1 MVSLRKSG
9 GGRQSKQYR
18 DLPEVIDDRIGR
30 GATLL
35 TSQYPVAQWHDLIG
49 HATVADALLDPSV
62 HNALAA
68 SSSLAIGRYDRGAG
82 HPKTGPRRTLQ
93 TASKGSNGSVCSG
106 ATPFWDGPLHSPSDL
121 RRSERRLRLRLPF
134 PASKT

>member
-18 DLPEVIDDRIGR
+18 DLPEGIDDRIGR

-49 HATVADALLDPSV
+49 DATVADALLDRLV
-62 HNALAA
+62 HNAYRLELDGKSLRPEAA
-68 SSSLAIGRYDRGAG
+68 
-82 HPKTGPRRTLQ
+82 
-93 TASKGSNGSVCSG
+93 
-106 ATPFWDGPLHSPSDL
+106 
-121 RRSERRLRLRLPF
+121 
-134 PASKT
+134 PAD